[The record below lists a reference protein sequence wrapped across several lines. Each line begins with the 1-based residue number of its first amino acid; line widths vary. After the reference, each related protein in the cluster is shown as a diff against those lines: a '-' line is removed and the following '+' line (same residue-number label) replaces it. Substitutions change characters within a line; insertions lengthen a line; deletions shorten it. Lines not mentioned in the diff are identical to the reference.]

1 MNTLFKIIDKYAA
14 FEAEVRSCMSKI
26 SGDQCC
32 VCKAVCCQPE
42 FCEESLSSPFLK
54 CVRRHFVPDAVYDA
68 ANGWLTPAGCALPV
82 GRPPVCYQ
90 FFCRAI
96 LATQLTAQS
105 RYAIAILSNLVAHAG
120 KNVSGRRHI
129 VELQNASQLR
139 GINLSRFERQLNE
152 AANAFDLVRAY
163 LDGEIAELHP
173 SPTLM
178 KISTVPVGLFAG
190 RSGRGS
196 GRPQSKRTC
205 AGG

>member
-96 LATQLTAQS
+96 LATQLTAQ
-105 RYAIAILSNLVAHAG
+105 
-120 KNVSGRRHI
+120 
-129 VELQNASQLR
+129 
-139 GINLSRFERQLNE
+139 FERQLNE